1 MGTQELADMIING
14 DEKLLRQVWGN
25 TNVKIALRQ
34 DVSASQEELSK
45 GVGTQDLYKTTIT
58 KGKSGEKQQMS
69 DSLSATLE
77 EELYYKARDFGEL
90 KIGEA
95 IVFIKVPEF
104 RHARI
109 KIRMVK

>member
-1 MGTQELADMIING
+1 
-14 DEKLLRQVWGN
+14 
-25 TNVKIALRQ
+25 
-34 DVSASQEELSK
+34 
-45 GVGTQDLYKTTIT
+45 
-58 KGKSGEKQQMS
+58 MS
-69 DSLSATLE
+69 DSLSATIE